1 MERICLAAG
10 EPECFALI
18 PCGTLIL
25 PLLAASR
32 PAPAAAPAAAPEPA
46 R

>member
-1 MERICLAAG
+1 MERIRHAAG

-18 PCGTLIL
+18 PRGTLIL
-25 PLLAASR
+25 PPIAVAR
-32 PAPAAAPAAAPEPA
+32 AAAAPEVA